1 MVFSH
6 KTEHLFAKSIDNR
19 INVRYNTN
27 TVKHT
32 FAFEIDKGGM
42 KTMKK
47 RAVDMKNKTG
57 RRRTSSRSRRQES
70 ARLFKKMIF
79 GVSCLVMTAGIFG
92 TYHMMH
98 SDMVMVY
105 ADEHLSDLQY
115 KIVEIKEGDSLWSI
129 AKENMNP
136 GFHDVNEYIEE
147 VKTCNQL
154 SSDKLY
160 AGSYLM
166 VPYYEII
173 EE

>member
-1 MVFSH
+1 
-6 KTEHLFAKSIDNR
+6 
-19 INVRYNTN
+19 
-27 TVKHT
+27 
-32 FAFEIDKGGM
+32 
-42 KTMKK
+42 MKK
-47 RAVDMKNKTG
+47 RAVDMKNKAG
-57 RRRTSSRSRRQES
+57 RRGTYSRRRQDS
-70 ARLFKKMIF
+70 SRLFKKIIF
-79 GVSCLVMTAGIFG
+79 GVTCLVMTAGIFG

-98 SDMVMVY
+98 SDMVVVY

-147 VKTCNQL
+147 VMTCNQL

-166 VPYYEII
+166 VPFYEII

>member
-1 MVFSH
+1 
-6 KTEHLFAKSIDNR
+6 
-19 INVRYNTN
+19 
-27 TVKHT
+27 
-32 FAFEIDKGGM
+32 
-42 KTMKK
+42 MKK
-47 RAVDMKNKTG
+47 RAVDMKKNTG
-57 RRRTSSRSRRQES
+57 RRGTYSRRRQDS
-70 ARLFKKMIF
+70 SRLFKKIIF
-79 GVSCLVMTAGIFG
+79 GVTCLAMTAGIFG

-98 SDMVMVY
+98 SDMVVVY

-147 VKTCNQL
+147 VMTCNQL

>member
-1 MVFSH
+1 MAFSQ
-6 KTEHLFAKSIDNR
+6 KTEHLFVNTIDNR
-19 INVRYNTN
+19 MNVRYNTN

-32 FAFEIDKGGM
+32 FAFLIDKGGM

-47 RAVDMKNKTG
+47 RAVEMKRSTG
-57 RRRTSSRSRRQES
+57 RRRTSSRSRRQDS
-70 ARLFKKMIF
+70 TRLFKKIIF

-147 VKTCNQL
+147 VMICNQL

-166 VPYYEII
+166 VPYYEIV

>member
-1 MVFSH
+1 
-6 KTEHLFAKSIDNR
+6 
-19 INVRYNTN
+19 
-27 TVKHT
+27 
-32 FAFEIDKGGM
+32 
-42 KTMKK
+42 MKK
-47 RAVDMKNKTG
+47 RAVQMKKKTG
-57 RRRTSSRSRRQES
+57 RRTTSAKSRRQDTS
-70 ARLFKKMIF
+70 RIIKKIIF

-105 ADEHLSDLQY
+105 ADEHLSELQY
-115 KIVEIKEGDSLWSI
+115 KIVEIKKGDSLWSI
-129 AKENMNP
+129 AKENMTP

-147 VKTCNQL
+147 VMTCNQL

>member
-1 MVFSH
+1 
-6 KTEHLFAKSIDNR
+6 
-19 INVRYNTN
+19 
-27 TVKHT
+27 
-32 FAFEIDKGGM
+32 
-42 KTMKK
+42 MKK
-47 RAVDMKNKTG
+47 RAINRKSNTG
-57 RRRTSSRSRRQES
+57 RRGTHVRSRRQS
-70 ARLFKKMIF
+70 SSGYFKKIIF
-79 GVSCLVMTAGIFG
+79 GVSCLIMTAGIFG

-115 KIVEIKEGDSLWSI
+115 KIVEIQEGDSLWSI

-136 GFHDVNEYIEE
+136 GFHDVDEYIEE
-147 VKTCNQL
+147 VMICNQL

-166 VPYYEII
+166 VPYYEVI

>member
-1 MVFSH
+1 
-6 KTEHLFAKSIDNR
+6 
-19 INVRYNTN
+19 
-27 TVKHT
+27 
-32 FAFEIDKGGM
+32 
-42 KTMKK
+42 MKK
-47 RAVDMKNKTG
+47 RAVDMKKNTG
-57 RRRTSSRSRRQES
+57 RRGTYSRRRQDS
-70 ARLFKKMIF
+70 SRLFKKIIF
-79 GVSCLVMTAGIFG
+79 GVTCLAMTAGIFG

-147 VKTCNQL
+147 VMICNQL